1 MTSHAFEVLSPEEEQ
16 LTGHWVDTPSG
27 PHGDAVD
34 QRIFWLVTERLV
46 ALGSADGGWDWLF
59 RDPLDG
65 RLWELT
71 HPKGSLHGR
80 GPRQLT
86 LITPHAAAMK
96 YDLSV
101 Q

>member
-1 MTSHAFEVLSPEEEQ
+1 VTSQPFEELSPDEEQ
-16 LTGHWVDTPSG
+16 LTGHWIDTPRG
-27 PHGDAVD
+27 PYGDAVE

-59 RDPLDG
+59 RDPRDG

-86 LITPHAAAMK
+86 RIAPQTAAAK
-96 YDLSV
+96 YDLPV
-101 Q
+101 R